1 MAYANTVNI
10 SFSFKPAKGRAKKVN
25 RTFGFNWKSKNYLE
39 GAILDG
45 ENETCLVYY
54 SRKFQTPVIIN
65 KKHHVQLNPE
75 KCPEIF
81 GAIMGMLVAREP
93 EEYELV

>member
-10 SFSFKPAKGRAKKVN
+10 SFSFKPAKGRAKKVT
-25 RTFGFNWKSKNYLE
+25 RQFGFNWKSKNYLE

-45 ENETCLVYY
+45 ENETCLVYF
-54 SRKFQTPVIIN
+54 SRKFKTPVSIN
-65 KKHHVQLNPE
+65 KKHHVSLDPE

-81 GAIMGMLVAREP
+81 GVIMSMLNVREP
-93 EEYELV
+93 EAYELV